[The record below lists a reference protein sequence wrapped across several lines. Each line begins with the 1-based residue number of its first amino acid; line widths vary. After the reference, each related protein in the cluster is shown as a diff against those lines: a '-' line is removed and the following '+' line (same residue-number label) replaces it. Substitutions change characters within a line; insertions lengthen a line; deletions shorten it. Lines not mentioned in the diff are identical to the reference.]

1 MNTIELLI
9 ARVQAALHG
18 TLNTLID
25 RSPTLLLAAAVLLL
39 GWGVARFLRWVVQRL
54 AVVGRME
61 LMADKLGLSR
71 MLTRAGAQGLGA
83 VLGIIVF
90 WAVMLGTVMLSA
102 EVLGMTPVIE
112 GIERVF
118 AYLPTLFAALA
129 VFVFGFWLADK
140 ARFVMG
146 SMGEA
151 MGIGGGKVIG
161 RIFFVVILLYLTITA
176 LNVAGV
182 DTTLI
187 TSNILIVVGSLFVA
201 FSIAYGFAAKEILAN
216 ILSSYYGKDR
226 FKPGMR
232 IRIGTDE
239 GVITRIDSIRIAMHC
254 GDREVLIPTTVLVT
268 ERIEVLEVPDAAVEQ
283 P

>member
-1 MNTIELLI
+1 MNALELI
-9 ARVQAALHG
+9 VQRVEHAFSATLAA
-18 TLNTLID
+18 LID
-25 RSPTLLLAAAVLLL
+25 RSPSLLLAAVVLLVGWLLARLVRWIITRMSAVGRLEALAERTGVGKVLRRGGMNGL
-39 GWGVARFLRWVVQRL
+39 GMLFGAIAFWGVILL
-54 AVVGRME
+54 
-61 LMADKLGLSR
+61 
-71 MLTRAGAQGLGA
+71 
-83 VLGIIVF
+83 
-90 WAVMLGTVMLSA
+90 TVMLAA

-118 AYLPTLFAALA
+118 AYLPTLLAALS
-129 VFVFGFWLADK
+129 VFVFGYWLADK

-146 SMGEA
+146 AMGEA
-151 MGIGGGKVIG
+151 MGIGGGRVIG
-161 RIFFVVILLYLTITA
+161 RVLFVVILLFLSITA

-232 IRIGTDE
+232 IRINGEE
-239 GVITRIDSIRIAMHC
+239 GIIERIDSISITLRGPGKLVI
-254 GDREVLIPTTVLVT
+254 LPTSVLVKD
-268 ERIEVLEVPDAAVEQ
+268 RIEILDDSASQ
-283 P
+283 G